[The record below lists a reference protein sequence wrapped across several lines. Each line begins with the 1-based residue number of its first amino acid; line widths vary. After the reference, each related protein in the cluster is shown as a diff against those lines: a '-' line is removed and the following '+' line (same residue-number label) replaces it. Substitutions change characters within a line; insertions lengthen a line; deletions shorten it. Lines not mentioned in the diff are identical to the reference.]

1 MAIRSTTP
9 VKPASLPIG
18 TWNGASRP
26 LRRFWQR
33 LERAVEVGALA
44 VEAVDDDDARQPVLV
59 GELPDLLRL
68 HLHARHRVDHHD
80 GGARH
85 AEPGAGVGDE
95 IAVPGRVDQVE
106 AMALVVAEGHRG
118 VQRDLALDLVGIEI
132 GGGGAVVD
140 LAEARGRA
148 RGQENRLDERRL
160 AHPAVT
166 DDRDVANLG
175 DVLSHACPSLIRLAE
190 KTANAGRRMM
200 FGDATTARRGLPGP
214 GTGLRQ
220 TFDSVAPRQTSS
232 GHGAVTSAVR
242 RSGAGG
248 ETAPR
253 RATTVGRPCSR
264 GCRCPRPRP
273 RCGRRRGGRCRWPR
287 PRPRGSRWR

>member
-26 LRRFWQR
+26 LRRFCSDSRVRVKSARSRSRR
-33 LERAVEVGALA
+33 LMTMTRGSA
-44 VEAVDDDDARQPVLV
+44 VLV

-95 IAVPGRVDQVE
+95 VAVPGRVDQVE

-118 VQRDLALDLVGIEI
+118 VQRDLALDLVGIEV

-148 RGQENRLDERRL
+148 RGEENRLDERRL

-166 DDRDVANLG
+166 HERDVANLG
-175 DVLSHACPSLIRLAE
+175 DVLSHACPPLIRLAE
-190 KTANAGRRMM
+190 KTANAGRRTMCA
-200 FGDATTARRGLPGP
+200 DATTARRGLPE
-214 GTGLRQ
+214 GTGI
-220 TFDSVAPRQTSS
+220 
-232 GHGAVTSAVR
+232 GAR
-242 RSGAGG
+242 CG

-253 RATTVGRPCSR
+253 PATTVGRPCSR

-273 RCGRRRGGRCRWPR
+273 RCGRRRGGSCRWPR
-287 PRPRGSRWR
+287 PRRRGCRWR